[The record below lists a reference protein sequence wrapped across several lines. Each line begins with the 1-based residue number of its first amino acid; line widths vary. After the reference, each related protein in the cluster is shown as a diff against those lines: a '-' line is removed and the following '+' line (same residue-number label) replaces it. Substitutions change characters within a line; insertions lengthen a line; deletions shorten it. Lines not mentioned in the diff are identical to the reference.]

1 MGTGLTS
8 GIDYSTMITQL
19 MQIEAQPQ
27 ALLKNQLSAAQG
39 KASALRSVNT
49 AFASLGSAAQAL
61 TKAAAWNPAKATSS
75 SGTVA
80 ATASAG
86 AQAGTLSFT
95 VDQLATNHS
104 VVADKSWGATTD
116 AFGLGSK
123 LTFTSTDG
131 KNTAFGSV
139 TPTDS
144 DGDGTITLA
153 DAVSAINKSNL
164 GYTATAVNT
173 GSGGY
178 KLQITSTA
186 TGAAKAFQI
195 TSDTEAATAYDV
207 VATGLDAKITMGDG
221 ASGNT
226 PIVATSAT
234 NTFSG
239 VMDGTSFTVSQK
251 GVSATVTV
259 GTDTGAITSAVQS
272 LVDAANKAVGAVQNN
287 TDSSEGSDAVLKGN
301 STLNNLASQIL
312 TQVSNAVT
320 ATSAGTTKDWS
331 PASVGLQLSKDGKS
345 IVFDAAKFS
354 SALSSDPALA
364 QAIAGGT
371 TGVGADNVA
380 GTPDDPIVTD
390 GIAARLSVLAETAS
404 DSVGGVITALANG
417 QDTQAK
423 DIQSQIDSWTLRLQ
437 QRRTTMTAQ
446 FNALETALASLSSQ
460 STWLTSQLKSLPSW
474 SSSDS

>member
-27 ALLKNQLSAAQG
+27 NLLKNQLSDVRD

-61 TKAAAWNPAKATSS
+61 TRATAWNPAKASS
-75 SGTVA
+75 SSSTVA
-80 ATASAG
+80 ATASSG

-95 VDQLATNHS
+95 VDQLATAHS
-104 VVADKSWGATTD
+104 VVADRSWGAATE
-116 AFGLGSK
+116 AFGLGTK

-139 TPTDS
+139 TPVDS
-144 DGDGTITLA
+144 DGDGTVTLA
-153 DAVSAINKSNL
+153 DAVSAINTSGL

-173 GSGGY
+173 GTGGY

-207 VATGLDAKITMGDG
+207 VTTGLDAKITMGDG
-221 ASGNT
+221 AAGNT
-226 PIVATSAT
+226 ALVATSAT
-234 NTFSG
+234 NSFVG

-251 GVSATVTV
+251 GVSATIKV
-259 GTDTGAITSAVQS
+259 GTDTGSITSAVQA
-272 LVDAANKAVGAVQNN
+272 LVDAANKAVSAVQNN

-301 STLNNLASQIL
+301 STLNNLASQVL
-312 TQVSNAVT
+312 TQVSNAVGV
-320 ATSAGTTKDWS
+320 TSAGTTKDWS
-331 PASVGLQLSKDGKS
+331 PATIGLQLTKDGKS
-345 IVFDAAKFS
+345 IAFDAAKFS

-364 QAIAGGT
+364 QAIAGGA

-390 GIAARLSVLAETAS
+390 GLAARLSVLAETAS
-404 DSVGGVITALANG
+404 DSVGGVITALASG
-417 QDTQAK
+417 QDTRAK
-423 DIQSQIDSWTLRLQ
+423 DIQGQIDSWTLRLQ
-437 QRRTTMTAQ
+437 ARRATMTAQ
-446 FNALETALASLSSQ
+446 FNALETALNSLQGQSS
-460 STWLTSQLKSLPSW
+460 WLTSQINSLPSW
-474 SSSDS
+474 SSNDS